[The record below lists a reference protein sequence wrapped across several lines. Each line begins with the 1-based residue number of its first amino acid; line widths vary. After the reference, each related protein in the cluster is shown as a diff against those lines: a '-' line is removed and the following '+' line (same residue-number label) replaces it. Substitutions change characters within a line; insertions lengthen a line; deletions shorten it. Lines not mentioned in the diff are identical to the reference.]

1 MSKIRTVKESPRYQG
16 VDEEITYRFDWT
28 DIGAPSAP
36 AVVIKNHYGTDVTAL
51 CITGAP
57 AVAATYYVVTGVVAA
72 LVDGEEY
79 RLECKATVGG
89 NILERMCII
98 VGEA

>member
-16 VDEEITYRFDWT
+16 VDESITYRFDWS
-28 DIGAPSAP
+28 DIGTPITP
-36 AVVIKNHYGTDVTAL
+36 TVVIKNHYGTDVTTL
-51 CITGAP
+51 CITGA
-57 AVAATYYVVTGVVAA
+57 ATVSGDYVVTGVVAA

-89 NILERMCII
+89 NILERVCII